1 MGCLPISKR
10 IKKWKDY
17 GIVITP
23 EIIMW
28 FFLLFKGFYRELS
41 LTYDDALIRNIEL
54 IMNLSS

>member
-23 EIIMW
+23 EIIMC